1 MIKKDV
7 KGIFLSID
15 AVLALIPIMILLLT
29 VASTNINYSYY
40 SMEKKYSYEAQD
52 SIELM
57 AQYNNPDDQTILEGV
72 YLALSEN
79 PTPRRGIEKANKI
92 VNPLLKKTLGSMK
105 YRFVEIKYLKGKEIA
120 SRGKFE
126 NAKYVGVAVKCYR
139 DYIFKLY
146 VWE

>member
-15 AVLALIPIMILLLT
+15 VVLALIPIMILLLT
-29 VASTNINYSYY
+29 VASTNINYYYY

-57 AQYNNPDDQTILEGV
+57 AQYNSPDDQTILEEV
-72 YLALSEN
+72 SSALSEN
-79 PTPRRGIEKANKI
+79 PKSGIGKANKI
-92 VNPLLKKTLGSMK
+92 VDPLLKKTLGSMK

-126 NAKYVGVAVKCYR
+126 DAKDVSVVVKCYR